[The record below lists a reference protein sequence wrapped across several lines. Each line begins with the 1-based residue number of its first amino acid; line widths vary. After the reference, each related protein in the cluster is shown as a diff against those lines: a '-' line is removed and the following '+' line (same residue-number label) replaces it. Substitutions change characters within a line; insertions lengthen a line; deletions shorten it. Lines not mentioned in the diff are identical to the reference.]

1 VRFKSLTAVAFG
13 PFKDRTIQLAPGM
26 TIVAG
31 PNGAGKSSW
40 HAALFAGLCG
50 MRRGMGARSEDALF
64 KERHQPWDQEKWEVV
79 TEIELDNGQRVELR
93 HDLDGRINCSA
104 TDIDLGRDLSSDIM
118 SEGTPDGSRFV
129 GLDRRAF
136 ARTACIGQTEI
147 LDIVTAADDL
157 QNYLQSAAASTGRDA
172 TASAAISAIGNYT
185 GENVGLDRK
194 NSTKPLR
201 AAKETFER
209 CNGQLADA
217 QEAHTH
223 YLARLNERDRLEND
237 ARKLER
243 EYALADALH
252 TQAVAEELDTKFA
265 RAKRLCADL
274 GPDAPAT
281 LDDDQ
286 KLATDVAAALSASEE
301 LRPPSIGEDPA
312 AIKAE
317 LAVLPV
323 ETNGD
328 TKPSPL
334 ILATNE
340 NLAEVEAAAAEH
352 ALHKPSGPAHDPLP
366 VSSSA
371 PIPVEAF
378 AAVGLAIVIG
388 VAFFLAHQPV
398 AAAVAAMLLIIFA
411 VWVAVRARSNP
422 REAAPDGPDRS
433 EMSEWSSRAKHHE
446 DQMWRL
452 RTSLAEAL
460 SSRGYAVTGDLAT
473 VCRQYTD
480 DCAVRDKNAAALVR
494 KPDLERR
501 LEVAEASETQRR
513 EYNSRR
519 SELNAHL
526 EVLAGRCAVE
536 AKGGA
541 LLGGLR
547 DWQRRRAQRLKELQK
562 AIVGWE
568 ELRNLLQG
576 DTLEALES
584 ETLAKARELDALR
597 SALRVEEREAFR
609 RAKGAPTAQNLRAL
623 REQVKAAR
631 SAADKEAG
639 DVEAMVRTL
648 PSVAEATEAASQSAA
663 ELERIERLGST
674 LDTAREFLERAQE
687 TVHRSIAPVLAASLE
702 KWLPIVTN
710 GLYTRG
716 AVDPQTLNVRVRSD
730 AGDWRDAVLLSHG
743 TAEQVYLLLRIAMVD
758 HLTAASSESCP
769 LLCDDITA
777 HCDPVRTAAIMDLL
791 HRMSQLRQIIVFAQQ
806 PSIAQW
812 AATNLDVARDRIEM
826 LDQTLIR
833 A

>member
-1 VRFKSLTAVAFG
+1 MRFKSLTAVAFG

-40 HAALFAGLCG
+40 HAALYAGLCG
-50 MRRGMGARSEDALF
+50 MRRGTGVRSEDGDF
-64 KERHQPWDQEKWEVV
+64 KERHQPWDHDKWEVV
-79 TEIELDNGQRVELR
+79 TEIELDNKQRIELR
-93 HDLDGRINCSA
+93 YDLDGRINCSA
-104 TDIDLGRDLSSDIM
+104 TDIDVGRDLSSEIM
-118 SEGTPDGSRFV
+118 SEGTPDGSKFV

-136 ARTACIGQTEI
+136 AKTACIGQTEI
-147 LDIVTAADDL
+147 LDIVRAADDL

-172 TASAAISAIGNYT
+172 TASAAISAIGDYT
-185 GENVGLDRK
+185 SENVGLDRR
-194 NSTKPLR
+194 NSIKPLR
-201 AAKETFER
+201 VAKETFER
-209 CNGQLADA
+209 CNAQLVVA

-237 ARKLER
+237 AQKLER
-243 EYALADALH
+243 EYALADTLH
-252 TQAVAEELDTKFA
+252 TQAIAEELDAKFA
-265 RAKRLCADL
+265 RAKRLYADL
-274 GPDAPAT
+274 GPEPPAS

-286 KLATDVAAALSASEE
+286 ELTTDVAAALSASEE

-323 ETNGD
+323 ETNED
-328 TKPSPL
+328 TKPSPEV
-334 ILATNE
+334 LATLE
-340 NLAEVEAAAAEH
+340 TLVEAEAAAAEH
-352 ALHKPSGPAHDPLP
+352 ALHKPSGPSVDTLP
-366 VSSSA
+366 MPSAA

-388 VAFFLAHQPV
+388 VAFFLIHQPV
-398 AAAVAAMLLIIFA
+398 AAAVAAMLLLIFA
-411 VWVAVRARSNP
+411 VWVAVRARSSP
-422 REAAPDGPDRS
+422 REAAEDAADRS
-433 EMSEWSSRAKHHE
+433 EMFDWSSRAKHHE
-446 DQMWRL
+446 DQIWRL
-452 RTSLAEAL
+452 RTALAEAL

-473 VCRQYTD
+473 VCRQYAD
-480 DCAVRDKNAAALVR
+480 DCAVRDKNAAALLR
-494 KPDLERR
+494 KPDLVRR
-501 LEVAEASETQRR
+501 LEAAEASETQQRD
-513 EYNSRR
+513 YNSRR
-519 SELNAHL
+519 SELNARL
-526 EVLAGRCAVE
+526 EELARRCAVE

-541 LLGGLR
+541 LLSGLR
-547 DWQRRRAQRLKELQK
+547 DWQRRRAQRLKGLQT

-584 ETLAKARELDALR
+584 EMLAKTRELDALR
-597 SALRVEEREAFR
+597 SALPVEQRETFK
-609 RAKGAPTAQNLRAL
+609 RAKGAPTGQDLRAL
-623 REQVKAAR
+623 RDQAKTAR

-648 PSVAEATEAASQSAA
+648 PSVPEAKEAASQATT

-687 TVHRSIAPVLAASLE
+687 AVHRNIAPVLVARLE
-702 KWLPIVTN
+702 KWLPVVTN

-716 AVDPQTLNVRVRSD
+716 AVDPETLNVRVRSD
-730 AGDWRDAVLLSHG
+730 AGEWRDAVLLSHG

-777 HCDPVRTAAIMDLL
+777 HCDPVRTTAIMDLL
-791 HRMSQLRQIIVFAQQ
+791 HRMSEARQIIVFAQQ
-806 PSIAQW
+806 PSIVEW
-812 AATNLDVARDRIEM
+812 AAKNLDAARDRIEE
-826 LDQTLIR
+826 LDQTLIQ

>member
-1 VRFKSLTAVAFG
+1 
-13 PFKDRTIQLAPGM
+13 M
-26 TIVAG
+26 TIIAG

-40 HAALFAGLCG
+40 HAALYAGLCG
-50 MRRGMGARSEDALF
+50 MRRGMGARSEDGVF
-64 KERHQPWDQEKWEVV
+64 KERHQPWDQDKWELQ
-79 TEIELDNGQRVELR
+79 TEIELDDGQRVELR
-93 HDLDGRINCSA
+93 YDLDGRVNCSA

-147 LDIVTAADDL
+147 LDIVRAAGDL

-185 GENVGLDRK
+185 SENVGLDRR

-201 AAKETFER
+201 AARETFER
-209 CNGQLADA
+209 CNAQLVVV

-237 ARKLER
+237 ARKVER

-252 TQAVAEELDTKFA
+252 TQAVAEELDARLA
-265 RAKRLCADL
+265 RAKRLRAEL
-274 GPDAPAT
+274 GPEPPGT
-281 LDDDQ
+281 LDEDQ
-286 KLATDVAAALSASEE
+286 ELATDVAAALSASEE
-301 LRPPSIGEDPA
+301 LQPPSFGEDPA

-323 ETNGD
+323 ERDGD
-328 TKPSPL
+328 TTPSPL
-334 ILATNE
+334 ILATNT

-352 ALHKPSGPAHDPLP
+352 ALHKPSGPSDGALLMT
-366 VSSSA
+366 STA

-378 AAVGLAIVIG
+378 AALGLAIVIG

-398 AAAVAAMLLIIFA
+398 AAAVAAMLLLIFA
-411 VWVAVRARSNP
+411 VWVAVRARSSP
-422 REAAPDGPDRS
+422 REAAPDAPDRS
-433 EMSEWSSRAKHHE
+433 EMLDWSSRAKHHE
-446 DQMWRL
+446 DQIWRL
-452 RTSLAEAL
+452 RASLAEAL
-460 SSRGYAVTGDLAT
+460 SSRGYTATGDLAT
-473 VCRQYTD
+473 VCQQYTD
-480 DCAVRDKNAAALVR
+480 DCAERDKNAAALSR
-494 KPDLERR
+494 KPDLVRR
-501 LEVAEASETQRR
+501 LEAAEASETQRR
-513 EYNSRR
+513 DYNSRR
-519 SELNAHL
+519 SELNARL
-526 EVLAGRCAVE
+526 EELARRCAVE

-541 LLGGLR
+541 LLSGLR
-547 DWQRRRAQRLKELQK
+547 DWQRRRSQRLKQLQT

-576 DTLEALES
+576 DSLEALES

-597 SALRVEEREAFR
+597 SALPVEERETVK
-609 RAKGAPTAQNLRAL
+609 RAKGAPTAQDLRAL
-623 REQVKAAR
+623 RDHVKTAR

-648 PSVAEATEAASQSAA
+648 PSVSEAKEAASQAA
-663 ELERIERLGST
+663 TQLERIERLAST

-687 TVHRSIAPVLAASLE
+687 TVHRSIAPVLVASLE

-716 AVDPQTLNVRVRSD
+716 AVDPETLNVRVRSD
-730 AGDWRDAVLLSHG
+730 AGDWRDAVHLSHG

-777 HCDPVRTAAIMDLL
+777 HCDSVRTGAIMDLL
-791 HRMSQLRQIIVFAQQ
+791 HRMSQARQIIVFAQQ
-806 PSIAQW
+806 PSIVRW
-812 AATNLDVARDRIEM
+812 AAKHLDVARDRIAM
-826 LDQTLIR
+826 LDRALIR

>member
-13 PFKDRTIQLAPGM
+13 PFKDRTMQLAPGM

-40 HAALFAGLCG
+40 HAALYAGLCG
-50 MRRGMGARSEDALF
+50 VRRGMGARSEDALF

-79 TEIELDNGQRVELR
+79 TEIELDNKQRVELR
-93 HDLDGRINCSA
+93 YDLDGRVNCSA
-104 TDIDLGRDLSSDIM
+104 TDIDLGRDCSSDIM

-136 ARTACIGQTEI
+136 AKTACIAQTEI
-147 LDIVTAADDL
+147 LNIVNAADDL
-157 QNYLQSAAASTGRDA
+157 QNYLQSAAASAGRDA

-185 GENVGLDRK
+185 SENVGLDRK

-201 AAKETFER
+201 VARETFER
-209 CNGQLADA
+209 GNAQLVVA

-237 ARKLER
+237 AHKLER
-243 EYALADALH
+243 ECTLADALH
-252 TQAVAEELDTKFA
+252 TQAVAYELDAKLQ

-274 GPDAPAT
+274 GPEPPAT
-281 LDDDQ
+281 LEDDHE
-286 KLATDVAAALSASEE
+286 LATDVAAALSASEE

-312 AIKAE
+312 EISAE

-323 ETNGD
+323 ETDGD
-328 TKPSPL
+328 TTPSPL
-334 ILATNE
+334 ILAANT

-352 ALHKPSGPAHDPLP
+352 ALHKPSGQSVDALP
-366 VSSSA
+366 MPSSA
-371 PIPVEAF
+371 PIPVEAW
-378 AAVGLAIVIG
+378 AALGLAIVIG
-388 VAFFLAHQPV
+388 IAFFLVHQLV
-398 AAAVAAMLLIIFA
+398 AAAVAATLLVIFA
-411 VWVAVRARSNP
+411 VWVAVRARSSP
-422 REAAPDGPDRS
+422 GEVTTDVSDRS
-433 EMSEWSSRAKHHE
+433 EMFDWSSRAQHHE
-446 DQMWRL
+446 DELWRL
-452 RTSLAEAL
+452 RASLAEAL
-460 SSRGYAVTGDLAT
+460 SSRGYTATGDLAA
-473 VCRQYTD
+473 VCRQYAD
-480 DCAVRDKNAAALVR
+480 DCAMREKNAAALSR
-494 KPDLERR
+494 KPDLVRR
-501 LEVAEASETQRR
+501 LEAAEASETQRR

-519 SELNAHL
+519 AELNERL
-526 EVLAGRCAVE
+526 EELARRCAVE

-541 LLGGLR
+541 LLSGLR
-547 DWQRRRAQRLKELQK
+547 DWQRRRAQRVKELQS
-562 AIVGWE
+562 AIVGRE

-584 ETLAKARELDALR
+584 ETLAKAAELDALK
-597 SALRVEEREAFR
+597 SALPIEERETFK
-609 RAKGAPTAQNLRAL
+609 RAKRTPTAQDLRAL
-623 REQVKAAR
+623 RDQVKIAR

-639 DVEAMVRTL
+639 DVDAMVRTL
-648 PSVAEATEAASQSAA
+648 PSVAEAKEAAFQAA
-663 ELERIERLGST
+663 TELERIERLGST

-687 TVHRSIAPVLAASLE
+687 AVHRNIAPVLVASLE
-702 KWLPIVTN
+702 KWLPIITN

-716 AVDPQTLNVRVRSD
+716 TVDPQTLQVRVRSD

-758 HLTAASSESCP
+758 HLTAASAESCP

-791 HRMSQLRQIIVFAQQ
+791 HRMSRARQIIVFAQQ
-806 PSIAQW
+806 PSIVEW
-812 AATNLDVARDRIEM
+812 AATNLDAPRDRIEM

>member
-1 VRFKSLTAVAFG
+1 VRFKSLTATAFG
-13 PFKDRTIQLAPGM
+13 PFKDRTLQLAPGM
-26 TIVAG
+26 TIIAG

-40 HAALFAGLCG
+40 HAALYAGLCG
-50 MRRGMGARSEDALF
+50 MRRGMGARSEDGVF
-64 KERHQPWDQEKWEVV
+64 KERHQPWDQDKWELQ
-79 TEIELDNGQRVELR
+79 TEIELDDGQRVELR
-93 HDLDGRINCSA
+93 YDLDGRVNCSA

-129 GLDRRAF
+129 GLDRQAF

-147 LDIVTAADDL
+147 LDIVRAAGDL

-185 GENVGLDRK
+185 SENVGLDRR

-201 AAKETFER
+201 AARETFER
-209 CNGQLADA
+209 CNAQLVVA

-252 TQAVAEELDTKFA
+252 AQAVAEELDARFA
-265 RAKRLCADL
+265 RAKRLRAEL
-274 GPDAPAT
+274 GPEPPGT
-281 LDDDQ
+281 LDEDQ
-286 KLATDVAAALSASEE
+286 ELATDVAAALSASEE
-301 LRPPSIGEDPA
+301 LQPPSFGEDPA

-323 ETNGD
+323 ETDGD
-328 TKPSPL
+328 TTPSPL
-334 ILATNE
+334 ILATNT

-352 ALHKPSGPAHDPLP
+352 ALHKPSGPSDNAL
-366 VSSSA
+366 VMSSTA

-378 AAVGLAIVIG
+378 AALGLAIVIG
-388 VAFFLAHQPV
+388 VAFFLMHQPV
-398 AAAVAAMLLIIFA
+398 AAAVAATLLLIFA
-411 VWVAVRARSNP
+411 VWVAVRARSSP
-422 REAAPDGPDRS
+422 REAAPDAPDR
-433 EMSEWSSRAKHHE
+433 EEIVDWSSRAKHHE
-446 DQMWRL
+446 DQIWRL
-452 RTSLAEAL
+452 RASLAEAL
-460 SSRGYAVTGDLAT
+460 SSRGYTATGDLAT

-480 DCAVRDKNAAALVR
+480 DCAERDKNAAALSR
-494 KPDLERR
+494 KPDLVRR
-501 LEVAEASETQRR
+501 LEAAEASETQRR
-513 EYNSRR
+513 DYNSRR
-519 SELNAHL
+519 SELNARL
-526 EVLAGRCAVE
+526 EELARRCAVE

-541 LLGGLR
+541 LLSGLR
-547 DWQRRRAQRLKELQK
+547 DWQRRRSQRLKQLQT

-597 SALRVEEREAFR
+597 SALPVEERETVK
-609 RAKGAPTAQNLRAL
+609 RAKGAPTAQDLRAL
-623 REQVKAAR
+623 RDHVKTAR

-648 PSVAEATEAASQSAA
+648 PSVAEAKEAASQAA
-663 ELERIERLGST
+663 TELERIERLAST

-687 TVHRSIAPVLAASLE
+687 TVHRSIAPVLVASLE

-716 AVDPQTLNVRVRSD
+716 AVDPETLNVRVRSD
-730 AGDWRDAVLLSHG
+730 AGDWRDAVHLSHG

-777 HCDPVRTAAIMDLL
+777 HCDSVRTGAIMDLL
-791 HRMSQLRQIIVFAQQ
+791 HRMSQTRQIIVFAQQ
-806 PSIAQW
+806 PSIVRW
-812 AATNLDVARDRIEM
+812 AAKHLDVARDRIEM
-826 LDQTLIR
+826 LDRTLIR

>member
-1 VRFKSLTAVAFG
+1 MRFKSLTAIAFG
-13 PFKDRTIQLAPGM
+13 PFKDRTLQLAPGM
-26 TIVAG
+26 TIIAG

-40 HAALFAGLCG
+40 HAALYAGLCG
-50 MRRGMGARSEDALF
+50 MRRGAGARLEDGVF
-64 KERHQPWDQEKWEVV
+64 KERHQPWDQDKWELQ
-79 TEIELDNGQRVELR
+79 TEIELDDGQRIELR
-93 HDLDGRINCSA
+93 YDLDGRVNCSA
-104 TDIDLGRDLSSDIM
+104 TDVDLGRDLSSDIM
-118 SEGTPDGSRFV
+118 YEGTPDGSRFV

-136 ARTACIGQTEI
+136 ATTACIGQTEI
-147 LDIVTAADDL
+147 LDIVRAAGDL

-185 GENVGLDRK
+185 SENVGLDRK

-201 AAKETFER
+201 AARETFER
-209 CNGQLADA
+209 RNAQLVVA

-223 YLARLNERDRLEND
+223 YLARLNDRDRLEND

-252 TQAVAEELDTKFA
+252 TQAVAEGLDAKFA
-265 RAKRLCADL
+265 RAKRLRAEL
-274 GPDAPAT
+274 GPETPAT
-281 LDDDQ
+281 LDDDHE
-286 KLATDVAAALSASEE
+286 LATDVAAALSASEE
-301 LRPPSIGEDPA
+301 LHPPSIGEDPA
-312 AIKAE
+312 ALKAE

-323 ETNGD
+323 ETDGD
-328 TKPSPL
+328 TTPNPL

-340 NLAEVEAAAAEH
+340 NLVEVEAAAAEH
-352 ALHKPSGPAHDPLP
+352 ALHKPSGPPDHAGLMT
-366 VSSSA
+366 SNA

-378 AAVGLAIVIG
+378 AALGLAIVIG

-398 AAAVAAMLLIIFA
+398 AAAVAALLLLIFA
-411 VWVAVRARSNP
+411 VWVAVRARSGP
-422 REAAPDGPDRS
+422 REAEDTADRS
-433 EMSEWSSRAKHHE
+433 EMLEWSSRAKHHE
-446 DQMWRL
+446 DQIWRL
-452 RTSLAEAL
+452 RASLAEAL
-460 SSRGYAVTGDLAT
+460 SSRGYTATGDLAAL
-473 VCRQYTD
+473 CRQYAD
-480 DCAVRDKNAAALVR
+480 DCAVRDKNAAALSR
-494 KPDLERR
+494 KPDLVRR
-501 LEVAEASETQRR
+501 LEAAEASETQRR
-513 EYNSRR
+513 DYNSRR
-519 SELNAHL
+519 SELNARL
-526 EVLAGRCAVE
+526 EELARRCAVE

-541 LLGGLR
+541 LLSGLR
-547 DWQRRRAQRLKELQK
+547 DWQRRRSQRLKQLQT

-597 SALRVEEREAFR
+597 SALPVEERETLK
-609 RAKGAPTAQNLRAL
+609 RAKGAPSAQDLRAL
-623 REQVKAAR
+623 REHVKAAR

-648 PSVAEATEAASQSAA
+648 PSVAEAKEAASQAA
-663 ELERIERLGST
+663 TELERIERLAST

-687 TVHRSIAPVLAASLE
+687 TVHRSIAPVLVASLE

-716 AVDPQTLNVRVRSD
+716 AVDPETLNVRVRSD
-730 AGDWRDAVLLSHG
+730 AGDWRDAVHLSHG

-777 HCDPVRTAAIMDLL
+777 HCDSVRTAAIMDLL
-791 HRMSQLRQIIVFAQQ
+791 HRMSQARQIIVFAQQ
-806 PSIAQW
+806 PSIVRW
-812 AATNLDVARDRIEM
+812 AAKHLDVARDRIEM
-826 LDQTLIR
+826 LDRTLIR

>member
-1 VRFKSLTAVAFG
+1 MRFKSLTAVAFG
-13 PFKDRTIQLAPGM
+13 PLKDRTLQLAPGM

-40 HAALFAGLCG
+40 HAALYAGLCG
-50 MRRGMGARSEDALF
+50 MRRGMGGRSEDAVF
-64 KERHQPWDQEKWEVV
+64 KERHQPWDQDKWEVV

-93 HDLDGRINCSA
+93 YDLDGRINCSA
-104 TDIDLGRDLSSDIM
+104 TDVDLGRDLSNEIM
-118 SEGTPDGSRFV
+118 SEGMPDGSRFV

-136 ARTACIGQTEI
+136 AKTACIGQTEI
-147 LDIVTAADDL
+147 LDIVRAADDL

-185 GENVGLDRK
+185 SENVGLDRK
-194 NSTKPLR
+194 NVTKPLR

-209 CNGQLADA
+209 CNAQLVDA
-217 QEAHTH
+217 QEAHSQ
-223 YLARLNERDRLEND
+223 YLDRLNERDRLEND
-237 ARKLER
+237 ALKLGR
-243 EYALADALH
+243 ECALADALH
-252 TQAVAEELDTKFA
+252 TQAVAEELDTKFQ
-265 RAKRLCADL
+265 RAKRLSADL
-274 GPDAPAT
+274 GPESPAT
-281 LDDDQ
+281 LEDDQ
-286 KLATDVAAALSASEE
+286 ELATDVAAALSASEE
-301 LRPPSIGEDPA
+301 LRPPSIGEDPV

-323 ETNGD
+323 EANGD
-328 TKPSPL
+328 TTPSPL
-334 ILATNE
+334 ILAANT

-352 ALHKPSGPAHDPLP
+352 ALHKPSGPSHDALVMP
-366 VSSSA
+366 STA

-378 AAVGLAIVIG
+378 AALGLAIVIG

-398 AAAVAAMLLIIFA
+398 AAAVAAMLLVIFA
-411 VWVAVRARSNP
+411 VWVAIRARSSP
-422 REAAPDGPDRS
+422 REAAPDRS
-433 EMSEWSSRAKHHE
+433 EMFDWNSRAKHHE
-446 DQMWRL
+446 DQLWRL
-452 RTSLAEAL
+452 RASLAEAL
-460 SSRGYAVTGDLAT
+460 SSRGYTATGDLAT
-473 VCRQYTD
+473 LCRQYTD
-480 DCAVRDKNAAALVR
+480 DCAVREKNAAALLR
-494 KPDLERR
+494 KPDLVRR
-501 LEVAEASETQRR
+501 LQAAEASETQRR

-519 SELNAHL
+519 SELNARL
-526 EVLAGRCAVE
+526 EELARRCAVE

-541 LLGGLR
+541 LLSGLR
-547 DWQRRRAQRLKELQK
+547 DWQRRRAQRLKGLQT

-576 DTLEALES
+576 HTLEALES

-597 SALRVEEREAFR
+597 SALPVEERETLK
-609 RAKGAPTAQNLRAL
+609 RAKRAPTAQDLRAL
-623 REQVKAAR
+623 RDEVKAAR

-648 PSVAEATEAASQSAA
+648 PIVAEAKEAASLAA
-663 ELERIERLGST
+663 TELERIERLGST

-687 TVHRSIAPVLAASLE
+687 AVHRSIAPVLVASLE

-743 TAEQVYLLLRIAMVD
+743 TAEQVYLLLRVAMVD

-777 HCDPVRTAAIMDLL
+777 HCDQVRTAAIMDLL
-791 HRMSQLRQIIVFAQQ
+791 HRMSHARQIIVFTQQ
-806 PSIAQW
+806 PSIVRW
-812 AATNLDVARDRIEM
+812 AGKHLDVARDRIEM
-826 LDQTLIR
+826 LDRTLIR